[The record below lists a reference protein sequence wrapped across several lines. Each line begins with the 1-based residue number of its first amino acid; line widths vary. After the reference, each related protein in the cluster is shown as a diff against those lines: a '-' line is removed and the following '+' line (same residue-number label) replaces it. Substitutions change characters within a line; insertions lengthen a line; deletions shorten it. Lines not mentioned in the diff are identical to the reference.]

1 MLFNHG
7 SFDSDSLLPVIFF
20 SFQQLLL
27 LHNVHFHS
35 LTFFPKTFLFHN
47 ATNDQSLWLSVK
59 TNSYITGCLLIQTRV
74 KDKLK
79 TDEQKL
85 YINSSIHSYTLCFFI
100 KIIIS

>member
-27 LHNVHFHS
+27 LHNVHFPS
-35 LTFFPKTFLFHN
+35 LTFLPKTFLFHN
-47 ATNDQSLWLSVK
+47 ATNYQSLRLSV
-59 TNSYITGCLLIQTRV
+59 NSYITGCLLIQTRV

-79 TDEQKL
+79 TDEPKL
-85 YINSSIHSYTLCFFI
+85 YIKSSIHSYTLCFFI